1 MRRNV
6 LPVLPLALLIACS
19 EYEVKPTGEHNGG
32 DSGAGAPDIS
42 VSPSALDLGL
52 VCGSGTSEVVIT
64 SQGEGPLTVNSV
76 HVTGE
81 GWSVGELD
89 LPALLDPGETLT
101 APLTTGGGAAALVV
115 ESDDPDAPSVSVPL
129 RAEVDAP
136 PTVVITSPGEGEV
149 LSPGAFT
156 TFTATVSD
164 DLDEASALALDW
176 SSDVSGELSTAPAD
190 SDGLASFTW
199 AGTAVTSGTHNL
211 TLSVTDSCGNV
222 ALDTLSVCQ
231 NAGYVE
237 DSLDLATWHF
247 EGSSRWD
254 STNGWVQLTDT
265 STDQA
270 GTAFQTSETVDAS
283 NVVINFSFYVSGGS
297 GADGMSL
304 TALDSTRMTGFVGST
319 GGGIGYYGMP
329 GWSIEIDT
337 WYNSEYRDPTTED
350 HLSVHID
357 GDVSNPVTWATLP
370 EMEDGA
376 WHTLDVTVIDGAMT
390 VAVDGVTYID
400 QPIPGIT
407 SFPAYVGFTA
417 ATGSSTNYHL
427 VDALAVERYVCDG

>member
-1 MRRNV
+1 MRGTV
-6 LPVLPLALLIACS
+6 LLALLAACS
-19 EYEVKPTGEHNGG
+19 EYEVKPTGDDNTG
-32 DSGAGAPDIS
+32 DTASLAPAIS
-42 VSPSALDLGL
+42 VSPGALDLGAL
-52 VCGSGTSEVVIT
+52 CGDGASEVVIT
-64 SQGEGPLTVNSV
+64 SAGAGPLTVNSV
-76 HVTGE
+76 SVTGE
-81 GWSVGELD
+81 GWGVD
-89 LPALLDPGETLT
+89 AVDVPARLDPGETLT
-101 APLTTGGGAAALVV
+101 VPLITGGGDAALVI
-115 ESDDPDAPSVSVPL
+115 ESDDPDNPRLSVPL
-129 RAEVDAP
+129 SAEVDAP
-136 PTVVITSPGEGEV
+136 PSVEITSPGEGEV

-156 TFTATVSD
+156 TFTANVRD
-164 DLDEASALALDW
+164 DVDAPSALGVRW
-176 SSDVSGELSTAPAD
+176 TSDVGGELNADPAD
-190 SDGLASFTW
+190 DAGLASFTW
-199 AGTAVTSGTHNL
+199 AGTAVESGTHNL
-211 TLSVTDSCGNV
+211 TLTVTDSCGNTSE
-222 ALDTLSVCQ
+222 DTLAVCQ

-247 EGSSRWD
+247 EGSALWD
-254 STNGWVQLTDT
+254 SANAWVQLTNT

-283 NVVINFSFYVSGGS
+283 NVVISLSFYVSGGS

-304 TALDSTRMTGFVGST
+304 TALDSTRMTSFVGLT

-329 GWSIEIDT
+329 GWSLEIDT

-357 GDVSNPVTWATLP
+357 GDVTNPVTWAALP

-376 WHTLDVTVIDGAMT
+376 WHTLDVTVIDGHMT

-400 QPIPGIT
+400 QPIPGMT

-417 ATGSSTNYHL
+417 ATGASTNYHL